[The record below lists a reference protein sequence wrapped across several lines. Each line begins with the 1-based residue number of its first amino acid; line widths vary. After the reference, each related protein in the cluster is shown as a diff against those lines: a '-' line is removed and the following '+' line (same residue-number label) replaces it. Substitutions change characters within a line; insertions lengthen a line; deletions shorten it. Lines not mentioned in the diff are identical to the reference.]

1 MFTGPHV
8 VSDYTYAGSPA
19 RLEWGVEGS
28 FALFA
33 FCQDKSFKKTLDNC
47 ASLAFHFLLK
57 ANSSKRGSTEKECSF
72 KIKQLN

>member
-1 MFTGPHV
+1 MQEALQDWSGGWR
-8 VSDYTYAGSPA
+8 DLLLY
-19 RLEWGVEGS
+19 L
-28 FALFA
+28 LFA
-33 FCQDKSFKKTLDNC
+33 KIYPLKKTLDNC